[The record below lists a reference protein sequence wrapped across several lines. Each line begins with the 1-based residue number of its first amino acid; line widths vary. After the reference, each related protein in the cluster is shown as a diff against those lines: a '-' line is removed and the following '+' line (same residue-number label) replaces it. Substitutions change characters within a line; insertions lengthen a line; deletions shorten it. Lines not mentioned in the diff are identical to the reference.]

1 MGVRSQWQDKYLTI
15 VPKQEYLPNG
25 LVKGTLLK
33 KQAAMPN
40 TDVNIEFAYNKS
52 KI

>member
-1 MGVRSQWQDKYLTI
+1 M
-15 VPKQEYLPNG
+15 
-25 LVKGTLLK
+25 LVEGTLLK
-33 KQAAMPN
+33 KQAVMSN